1 MIFRGAS
8 TITGGDAV
16 ADPQARSDVPTFA
29 VIPTFGRPCFEES
42 AKSVVPQVDR
52 TFVIETAPFEWVP
65 GSLVSK
71 ITDHSRPK
79 NISRWWNLGI
89 KAAQQRAHDLGAS
102 AWNVLIMNDDVIAC
116 PHLVRTLTQ
125 ALRLGWINGES
136 DQRLLGAL
144 PVLAYPDNFAGDRFA
159 LNLAPGPIDLTTRI
173 SGWCFMIKGESGL
186 RADERLVWFFG
197 DDMLDWQA
205 REMGG
210 ALMVPGCAVQHL
222 HPNEAT
228 AADPELTAQ
237 THRDRVMFGQIWGG
251 RFPH

>member
-16 ADPQARSDVPTFA
+16 ADVPTFA

-89 KAAQQRAHDLGAS
+89 MAAQWRAHDLGAS

-116 PHLVRTLTQ
+116 PHLVRTLSA
-125 ALRLGWINGES
+125 ALRLGKLEGYPPEEIAGES
-136 DQRLLGAL
+136 
-144 PVLAYPDNFAGDRFA
+144 PVLAYPDNFIGDRYA
-159 LNLAPGPIDLTTRI
+159 LNLAPGPVDLTTRI

-186 RADERLVWFFG
+186 RADDRLVWWYG
-197 DDMLDWQA
+197 DDCLDWQA

-210 ALMVPGCAVQHL
+210 ALMVPGCAVEHL
-222 HPNEAT
+222 YPGKT
-228 AADPELTAQ
+228 TSADPELTAQ
-237 THRDRVMFGQIWGG
+237 THRDRLMFQSIWSST
-251 RFPH
+251 PH